1 MVDVTV
7 VGGGV
12 VGLFTAY
19 HLSLRGYSVAVVD
32 DARSNATRASGGLV
46 TPSFASASGA
56 GIATIVKGLLG
67 LGAFKVSPLWA
78 LRNLGWVK
86 EAVAR
91 RASLEAIRVLAEASL
106 GEYLELLAR
115 DLQGVYWRRG
125 IIGLFRSPSE
135 ASGFAALVGGRVMD
149 GEELREAGIEGL
161 AGVFLEREAF
171 VDPDGLLEAL
181 SRRLSDLR
189 VSLYPSR
196 SSKVFVE
203 GERAGVSLDSG
214 DRLVSDW
221 VVVAAGSRSG
231 EILKR
236 LGYSLPLAPARGL
249 AIIARAGKTHT
260 MYPALLE
267 DYGVVVAP
275 LPGARYRI
283 TGFFELVGYK
293 ARWGRRRKAW
303 LMRVVE
309 RHLPGLLGGRTHI
322 EREVTG
328 YRPCTPDQAPI
339 VGRLPGAE
347 RVIVNTGHCR
357 LGVTLAPATA
367 RLVADIIDGREK
379 KEWSPVLGPLSPSRF
394 KPAWG
399 YGRRPRNPGN
409 SSTA

>member
-1 MVDVTV
+1 MTV

-19 HLSLRGYSVAVVD
+19 HLSLRGYSVVVVD
-32 DARSNATRASGGLV
+32 DASGNATRASGGLI
-46 TPSFASASGA
+46 TPSFASASGVSV
-56 GIATIVKGLLG
+56 TTVVKGLLG
-67 LGAFKVSPLWA
+67 LGAFKVSPIWA
-78 LRNLGWVK
+78 LRNLGWVR
-86 EAVAR
+86 EAVTR
-91 RASLEAIRVLAEASL
+91 RAPLEAVRVLAEASL
-106 GEYLELLAR
+106 GEYLDLLTR

-149 GEELREAGIEGL
+149 EKELREAGIEGL

-181 SRRLSDLR
+181 SRRLSDLG
-189 VSLYPSR
+189 VPLYNSR
-196 SSKVFVE
+196 SLKVLVE
-203 GERAGVSLDSG
+203 GERVGVSLDSG

-275 LPGARYRI
+275 LPEKRCRI

-293 ARWGRRRKAW
+293 ASWSGRRKAW

-339 VGRLPGAE
+339 VGRLPWAG

-394 KPAWG
+394 KPG
-399 YGRRPRNPGN
+399 PRLWQEASEPGEQ
-409 SSTA
+409 